1 MVSSFPAPFTRRFFL
16 PQDPIKEGFIGLRSV
31 PKDLTR
37 VKSKVIFNLTRRQI
51 VCFGGGAL
59 IGVPLFFWLR
69 PGLGASPAAICMM
82 LTMLPFFLL
91 GLYENNGR
99 PLEKVLRDVAD
110 TLVRRPKARPYRT
123 NNVYGALM
131 RQEAIDKE
139 VRKLGARKLTREEKE
154 QIKAVIRKNRPNGRQ
169 PGSAQET
176 IPYDRIWPDG
186 ICLARGWYTKT
197 LQFQDIN
204 YQLSHNDAKSAIFE
218 GWCDF
223 LNYFDSSIHLQF
235 SFLNRNADAD
245 RFENCIHI
253 PVRRDGAERIRSE
266 YAQILSN
273 QLARGSN
280 GIERVKYLTFGIRAD
295 SLKTAR
301 ARLDRIEL
309 DVLANLKRMGV
320 AASLLDGRERLHL
333 LHRIFHT
340 DTQEPFRFEWEW
352 LAPSGLS
359 TKDFVAP
366 SSFAFG
372 ESRRFRMGGTLGA
385 VSVLQILAP
394 ELNDRMLADFLDIDA
409 SLIVTMHIQS
419 IDQNAA
425 IKQIKRKITDLD
437 KTKMEEQKR
446 AVRAGYDMDILPSDL
461 ATYGAEAKKLLE
473 DLQSRNERMFLVTF
487 LVLNTGTNRQAL
499 ENIVFQAQGVAQKY
513 NCQLTRLDFQQEK
526 ALAASLPLGVNELE
540 IQRALTTSSTAIF
553 VPFTTQEL
561 FQTTGEP
568 MYYGL
573 NALSNNMIMADRK
586 QLKNPNGL
594 ILGTPGSGKS
604 FSAKR
609 EITNCYLLTDDDILI
624 CDPEAEYAPLV
635 EALHGQVIR
644 ISPSRPPPHQSHGHQ
659 PQLLRRCQPDLAQI
673 GFHSRPVRAD
683 RGRAKRPDA
692 HRKDRDRPRRA
703 HGVPP
708 VSGGP
713 TPRKHARAGR
723 SVQRPSQ
730 PAGKPRRKT
739 SPRRWKSTCPA
750 PSASLTARPTW
761 TSPTALSAMTSR
773 RWASSSSSWACISS
787 RIRSGAA

>member
-1 MVSSFPAPFTRRFFL
+1 MAYV
-16 PQDPIKEGFIGLRSV
+16 SV

-37 VKSKVIFNLTRRQI
+37 VKTKVIFNLSKRQI

-69 PGLGASPAAICMM
+69 PGLGSSPAAICMM
-82 LTMLPFFLL
+82 LAMLPFFLL

-139 VRKLGARKLTREEKE
+139 VRKPGARKLTHEEKE

-309 DVLANLKRMGV
+309 DVLANFKRMGV

-499 ENIVFQAQGVAQKY
+499 ENMVFQAQGVAQKY

-635 EALHGQVIR
+635 EALRGQVIR
-644 ISPSRPPPHQSHGHQ
+644 ISPSCRELVFGI
-659 PQLLRRCQPDLAQI
+659 LPDGEMVGLSLAQFLKFKVHVVLEVLI
-673 GFHSRPVRAD
+673 VLPYLHAAD
-683 RGRAKRPDA
+683 HFNQGGEVTFLRGQLVMDKADQGRIKQHLGLLPEIVPAFALAFGVGHEAAYELEDVLLAVNVGKGVVMMGLAEVDGVENLDA
-692 HRKDRDRPRRA
+692 
-703 HGVPP
+703 VPLP
-708 VSGGP
+708 LQESSALY
-713 TPRKHARAGR
+713 HH
-723 SVQRPSQ
+723 
-730 PAGKPRRKT
+730 
-739 SPRRWKSTCPA
+739 
-750 PSASLTARPTW
+750 ASLRV
-761 TSPTALSAMTSR
+761 LS
-773 RWASSSSSWACISS
+773 
-787 RIRSGAA
+787 IRNKKKVSCF